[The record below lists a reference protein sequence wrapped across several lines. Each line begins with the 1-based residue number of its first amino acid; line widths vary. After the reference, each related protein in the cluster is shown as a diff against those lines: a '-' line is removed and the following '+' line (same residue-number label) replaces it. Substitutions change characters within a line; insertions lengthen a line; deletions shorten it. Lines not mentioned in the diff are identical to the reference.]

1 MEDLKNKIDN
11 QIEKLKEM
19 ILKNESKEDIAKQKK
34 RIRQTARRIY
44 RKIKIDNKEIKY

>member
-19 ILKNESKEDIAKQKK
+19 ILKNESREEISNQKK
-34 RIRQTARRIY
+34 ELDRLLEEY
-44 RKIKIDNKEIKY
+44 IDELK

>member
-19 ILKNESKEDIAKQKK
+19 ILKNESREEISNQKK
-34 RIRQTARRIY
+34 RIR
-44 RKIKIDNKEIKY
+44 

>member
-19 ILKNESKEDIAKQKK
+19 ILKNESREEISNQKK
-34 RIRQTARRIY
+34 
-44 RKIKIDNKEIKY
+44 N